1 MPDDSPHRSNDILV
15 THPGRQHSHQL
26 AVALEDAGRLA
37 AYWTGVPA
45 RPLSSVP
52 GLRTVVAPLEKH
64 ALLPLPDDQVRHNL
78 IAPLARRVF
87 EATLPQD
94 AAVDW
99 SHRSQD
105 WFDRWC
111 ASRLGDIDAQAVVC
125 YENAALHTFRA
136 AKEREWT
143 TILDAAS
150 FHHAWQDRH
159 FDYPESDT
167 AHARITER
175 KDREIE
181 LADHVLTVSELARES
196 YINAGAPPERV
207 ASIPVG
213 CDLDRFQSTTAR
225 APDAPLTFIF
235 AGHAS
240 TRKGV
245 DTLLDAASRLEQ
257 EASHPFRLWFA
268 GGSEDNLPW
277 DSVASAERLGYLPQE
292 ILADHLSEADCLV
305 LPSRHD
311 SFGMVVVEAM
321 ATGCPVIVSDQVG
334 AKQAVTDRESGW
346 IVPADDVS
354 ALADRMRWCIEHPDA
369 VPSMRE
375 AARSDAADYSWD
387 AYHRRVVEHLQT
399 ILATA

>member
-1 MPDDSPHRSNDILV
+1 MTDPDFLV

-26 AVALEDAGRLA
+26 AVALEGAGLLA

-45 RPLSSVP
+45 RPLTTAP
-52 GLRTVVAPLEKH
+52 ALRPIAEPLEKH
-64 ALLPLPDDQVRHNL
+64 SLLPLPDERVRHNL

-87 EATLPQD
+87 EAILPQD

-111 ASRLGDIDAQAVVC
+111 ASRLVNVDARAVVG
-125 YENAALHTFRA
+125 YENAALHTFQA
-136 AKEREWT
+136 AKDRGWT

-159 FDYPESDT
+159 FEYPESAT
-167 AHARITER
+167 AHTRITER

-181 LADHVLTVSELARES
+181 LADHVLTVSELARDS
-196 YINAGAPPERV
+196 YVDAGVPAHKV
-207 ASIPVG
+207 TSIPVG
-213 CDLDRFQSTTAR
+213 CDLDRFQSTSER
-225 APDAPLTFIF
+225 AADAPFTFMF

-240 TRKGV
+240 KRKGV
-245 DTLLDAASRLEQ
+245 DTLLDAAAQLE
-257 EASHPFRLWFA
+257 EASAPFQLWFA
-268 GGSEDNLPW
+268 GGSEDTLQWN
-277 DSVASAERLGYLPQE
+277 SVGSAERLGYLPQQV
-292 ILADHLSEADCLV
+292 LADRLSEADCLV

-334 AKQAVTDRESGW
+334 AKQAVTEGESGW
-346 IVPADDVS
+346 IIPAEDAE
-354 ALADRMRWCIEHPDA
+354 ALAKRMKWCIEHSGA
-369 VPSMRE
+369 VRSMSD
-375 AARSDAADYSWD
+375 AARSDASYYSWE
-387 AYHRRVVEHLQT
+387 AYRRRVANHLETVLVE
-399 ILATA
+399 A

>member
-1 MPDDSPHRSNDILV
+1 MPDVSTRGAKDILV

-45 RPLSSVP
+45 RPLTSVP
-52 GLRTVVAPLEKH
+52 GLRTIVAPLEKH
-64 ALLPLPDDQVRHNL
+64 SLLPLPDDQVQHNL
-78 IAPLARRVF
+78 IAPIARRVF
-87 EATLPQD
+87 EAALPQD
-94 AAVDW
+94 MAVDW

-111 ASRLGDIDAQAVVC
+111 ASRLHEVGARAVVC

-136 AKEREWT
+136 AIKRGWT

-159 FDYPESDT
+159 FDYPESGA
-167 AHARITER
+167 AHARITAR

-181 LADHVLTVSELARES
+181 LADYILTVSELARES
-196 YINAGAPPERV
+196 YIDAGVPRERL

-213 CDLDRFQSTTAR
+213 CDLDRFRSTAQLTPG
-225 APDAPLTFIF
+225 APFTFIF

-240 TRKGV
+240 LRKGV
-245 DTLLDAASRLEQ
+245 DTLLDAACRLEDQ
-257 EASHPFRLWFA
+257 DLDFRLWFA
-268 GGSEDNLPW
+268 GGQEDDLPW
-277 DSVASAERLGYLPQE
+277 HTVASIEQLGYLPQE
-292 ILADHLSEADCLV
+292 VLADRLREADCLI

-334 AKQAVTDRESGW
+334 AKQAVTEGESGW
-346 IVPADDVS
+346 IVPADEAD
-354 ALADRMRWCIEHPDA
+354 ALADHMRWCIEHPDA
-369 VPSMRE
+369 VRSMGQ
-375 AARSDAADYSWD
+375 AAWADASDYSWD

-399 ILATA
+399 ILAAA